1 MSDWKNDR
9 IKIIKEVLPMLGKN
23 FVLKGGTALDIYYNL
38 DRYSEDID
46 LDIISG
52 SMNIVSKLKN
62 PGYEIWDVS
71 IKKDTDT
78 VFRVMI
84 NYGSKNTRGDY
95 PLKIEISSRN
105 KNLLKKGFFDYENT
119 NGVNVYS
126 LEEILKMKIIAFNDR
141 DKIRDFYDLSFYLH
155 ESPEEF
161 SVDMLYS
168 FKEKMDYKNFD
179 SLALLLEDE
188 FKFNELKEIDGD
200 KIVLE
205 TYDKIEKLLMK
216 KIQKHER

>member
-9 IKIIKEVLPMLGKN
+9 IKIIREVLPMMGKN

-46 LDIISG
+46 LDIVSG
-52 SMNIVSKLKN
+52 SMNIVNKLKN
-62 PGYEIWDVS
+62 PGYEVWEVS
-71 IKKDTDT
+71 VKKDTDT
-78 VFRVMI
+78 VFRAMI
-84 NYGSKNTRGDY
+84 NYGSKNIRGEY

-105 KNLLKKGFFDYENT
+105 KNLLREGFFDYENI
-119 NGVNVYS
+119 NGVNVYC

-155 ESPEEF
+155 ETPEKF

-179 SLALLLEDE
+179 SLALLLENE
-188 FKFNELKEIDGD
+188 FKVNELKEIDGE

-205 TYDKIEKLLMK
+205 TYEMIEKLLLEKMK
-216 KIQKHER
+216 RYER

>member
-1 MSDWKNDR
+1 MSSPEDT
-9 IKIIKEVLPMLGKN
+9 ES
-23 FVLKGGTALDIYYNL
+23 
-38 DRYSEDID
+38 SE
-46 LDIISG
+46 SG
-52 SMNIVSKLKN
+52 
-62 PGYEIWDVS
+62 
-71 IKKDTDT
+71 
-78 VFRVMI
+78 
-84 NYGSKNTRGDY
+84 
-95 PLKIEISSRN
+95 
-105 KNLLKKGFFDYENT
+105 
-119 NGVNVYS
+119 
-126 LEEILKMKIIAFNDR
+126 
-141 DKIRDFYDLSFYLH
+141 

-205 TYDKIEKLLMK
+205 TYGKIEKLLMK